1 MPKYPGSKKGLFLK
15 KQASQPARLAEQ
27 PARLAEQPARKKKI
41 RGRMHVEN
49 WQIRK
54 MTSNQGTRL
63 KVWN

>member
-15 KQASQPARLAEQ
+15 KQASQ